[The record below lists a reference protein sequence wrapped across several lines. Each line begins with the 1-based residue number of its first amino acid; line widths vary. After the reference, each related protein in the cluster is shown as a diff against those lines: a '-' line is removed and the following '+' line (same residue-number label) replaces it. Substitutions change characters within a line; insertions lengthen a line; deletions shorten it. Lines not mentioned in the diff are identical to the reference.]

1 MVTTDI
7 VGSLAGLWRFPV
19 KSMKAEQSG
28 QAELSDRGLLG
39 DRGYAL
45 IDTQTAKV
53 VSTKSVR
60 LFPFSAAAQRSLSP
74 HGRTA
79 SSHPCGSCYRT
90 ALQ

>member
-19 KSMKAEQSG
+19 KSMRGEQPG

-45 IDTQTAKV
+45 IDTQTGKV
-53 VSTKSVR
+53 VSAKSVS
-60 LFPFSAAAQRSLSP
+60 LFPAFSAAAQR
-74 HGRTA
+74 R
-79 SSHPCGSCYRT
+79 
-90 ALQ
+90 